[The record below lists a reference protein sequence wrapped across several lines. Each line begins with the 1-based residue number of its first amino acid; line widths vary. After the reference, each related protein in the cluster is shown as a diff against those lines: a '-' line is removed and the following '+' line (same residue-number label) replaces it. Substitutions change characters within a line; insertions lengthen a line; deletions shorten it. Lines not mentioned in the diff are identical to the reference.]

1 MPAPRPLPGDALHYA
16 TMRYLTAL
24 PLLFVAA
31 VLEAGGDALVRS
43 GLHALPT
50 ARRILFLSAGG
61 LILFGYGC
69 VVNAPPWDFGRLLG
83 IYVVFFF
90 AIAQAIGWLVFGQVP
105 TRGIWL
111 GGAFIVIGGAIVA
124 ATAR

>member
-1 MPAPRPLPGDALHYA
+1 MPTPRPLPGDALHYA

-31 VLEAGGDALVRS
+31 LLEAGGDALVRF
-43 GLHALPT
+43 GLHASPS
-50 ARRILFLSAGG
+50 ARRIAFLSAGG

-90 AIAQAIGWLVFGQVP
+90 LIAQAIGWVVFGQVP
-105 TRGIWL
+105 TRGIWF
-111 GGAFIVIGGAIVA
+111 GGLFIAIGGAIIS

>member
-1 MPAPRPLPGDALHYA
+1 
-16 TMRYLTAL
+16 MRYLTAL

-31 VLEAGGDALVRS
+31 LLEAGGDAVVRF
-43 GLHALPT
+43 GLHASPT
-50 ARRILFLSAGG
+50 ARRIAFLSAGG

-90 AIAQAIGWLVFGQVP
+90 LIAQAIGWLVFGQVP

-111 GGAFIVIGGAIVA
+111 GGLFIAIGGAIIS

>member
-1 MPAPRPLPGDALHYA
+1 
-16 TMRYLTAL
+16 MRYLTAL

-31 VLEAGGDALVRS
+31 LLEAGGDALVRF
-43 GLHALPT
+43 GLHASPT
-50 ARRILFLSAGG
+50 ARRIAFLSAGG

-69 VVNAPPWDFGRLLG
+69 FVNAPPWDFGELLG

-90 AIAQAIGWLVFGQVP
+90 LIAQAIGWLVFGQVP

-111 GGAFIVIGGAIVA
+111 GGLFIVIGGAIISA
-124 ATAR
+124 SAR